1 MPLPKI
7 STPSYELE
15 LPSTGETVNYRPF
28 LVKEEK
34 LLVIA
39 LESEDTKQI
48 TTAIRNVI
56 RNCGLTKG
64 IKVEDLPTFDIEYL
78 FLKLRS
84 KSIGEISEI
93 GLKCTDMEC
102 GGVNQISINMDEIE
116 ITKPEGHNRKIMI
129 SDEVGVMMS
138 YPVMKTSGI
147 TEEDG
152 MAIVK
157 DCIEMIFTE
166 EETHERDSFT
176 SKELDEFIDS
186 MDTKQFAKIKEFF
199 DTMPK
204 LQHTINY
211 KCEKCGE
218 DKEVTLQGLDS
229 FFG

>member
-1 MPLPKI
+1 MSLPKLN
-7 STPSYELE
+7 TPVYEAI
-15 LPSTGETVNYRPF
+15 LPSTDKVIKFRPF

-34 LLVIA
+34 VLLTAMEDGSQTA
-39 LESEDTKQI
+39 LMN
-48 TTAIRNVI
+48 AIKTI
-56 RNCGLTKG
+56 LKNCVQGNLD
-64 IKVEDLPTFDIEYL
+64 VERLPLFDIEYL

-102 GGVNQISINMDEIE
+102 GGVNQLSINMDEIE
-116 ITKPEGHNRKIMI
+116 VTKPEGHNRKIMI
-129 SDEVGVMMS
+129 SDDVGVMMS

-157 DCIEMIFTE
+157 DCIEMVFTE

-186 MDTKQFAKIKEFF
+186 MDSKQFAKIKEFF

-211 KCEKCGE
+211 KCVKCGE
-218 DKEVTLQGLDS
+218 DKEITLQGLDS

>member
-1 MPLPKI
+1 MSLPKLN
-7 STPSYELE
+7 TPVYEAI
-15 LPSTGETVNYRPF
+15 LPSTDKVIKFRPF

-34 LLVIA
+34 VLLTAMEDGSQTA
-39 LESEDTKQI
+39 LMN
-48 TTAIRNVI
+48 AIKTI
-56 RNCGLTKG
+56 LKNCVQGNLD
-64 IKVEDLPTFDIEYL
+64 VERLPLFDIEYL

-84 KSIGEISEI
+84 RSVGEISEI

-102 GGVNQISINMDEIE
+102 GGVNQLSINMDEIE
-116 ITKPEGHNRKIMI
+116 VTKPEGHNRKIMI
-129 SDEVGVMMS
+129 SDDVGVMMS